1 MQQSFSAA
9 NPNFWA
15 RLLIFFFSVVAMLG
29 VQFPQSPDVLTGN
42 ILNTLSQGG
51 TYAVIGVLVVSV
63 IMPIVNLIRTK
74 PKITIYTLIGS
85 PNFWIYTATFVAGIL
100 VLFGI
105 KVPDGTAEA
114 MVSAAWVKDWG
125 ALFSIAITN
134 LLDPI
139 IRAFVDKKKATLAL
153 PSTE

>member
-1 MQQSFSAA
+1 MQQNFSAA

-29 VQFPQSPDVLTGN
+29 VQFPQAPEALTGN
-42 ILNTLSQGG
+42 ILNTLSSGG

-63 IMPIVNLIRTK
+63 IMPIVNLVRTK
-74 PKITIYTLIGS
+74 PKINVYTLIGS
-85 PNFWIYTATFVAGIL
+85 TNFWIYAASFVFGIL

-105 KVPDGTAEA
+105 QVPDGTAEA

-125 ALFSIAITN
+125 SLFSIALTN

-139 IRAFVDKKKATLAL
+139 IRAFIDKKKATLA
-153 PSTE
+153 PQTTP